1 MCLYFITFSG
11 VRFDLGP
18 TDSSHAHATGSVNVR
33 PEAISYDNEISLAS
47 APSRDWEIDVRGM
60 VSTKKW
66 LQIYGL
72 KKNRLDM
79 FHILPQ
85 IGFRHSEGL

>member
-1 MCLYFITFSG
+1 MVFYFSG
-11 VRFDLGP
+11 VKFDLGF
-18 TDSSHAHATGSVNVR
+18 TGSCSAHTTGSANSQ
-33 PEAISYDNEISLAS
+33 PEAISYDKEVSLAMT
-47 APSRDWEIDVRGM
+47 PSRNWELDVRGM

-66 LQIYGL
+66 LQNYGL

-85 IGFRHSEGL
+85 IGFRHSEGM